1 MQHIKK
7 TVRQILKIILLGLIT
22 TNIQSVFSQ
31 TDKRDFVFKWE
42 NTQDNSWISIDSTLQ
57 KFTPT
62 VEEIKLAKETSI
74 DFIDSL
80 ELTREPNLVKQYGKI
95 LRYRHQSY
103 LRQYLGYID
112 DRGNKIV
119 LINACCTAAGE
130 KEDMEHNWI
139 FVLDG
144 GSCFFQI
151 KVNLRT
157 KKCFDFF
164 VNGEA

>member
-1 MQHIKK
+1 M
-7 TVRQILKIILLGLIT
+7 RQILKFILLVLIT
-22 TNIQSVFSQ
+22 AYTQSGFSQ
-31 TDKRDFVFKWE
+31 TDKRDFVFKWQ
-42 NTQDNSWISIDSTLQ
+42 NTHDNSWISIDSTLQ

-62 VEEIKLAKETSI
+62 SEEIKMAKETSI

-80 ELTREPNLVKQYGKI
+80 ERTREPNLVEQYGKI
-95 LRYRHQSY
+95 LHYRHQSY

-112 DRGNKIV
+112 NRGNRIV
-119 LINACCTAAGE
+119 LINACCSAAGE
-130 KEDMEHNWI
+130 KEDLEHNWI

-144 GSCFFQI
+144 GSCYFQI
-151 KVNLRT
+151 KVDLRT